1 MKCSLISPEMLHH
14 FKVLLHF
21 QKHLKSVLTAES
33 RKLWGGDDKEQVVG
47 GGEDEVCA
55 EDNQ

>member
-1 MKCSLISPEMLHH
+1 MNCYLISPEC
-14 FKVLLHF
+14 FNFSKVLLHF
-21 QKHLKSVLTAES
+21 QKHLIGVLTAES
-33 RKLWGGDDKEQVVG
+33 RKLWVGDDKEQVVG